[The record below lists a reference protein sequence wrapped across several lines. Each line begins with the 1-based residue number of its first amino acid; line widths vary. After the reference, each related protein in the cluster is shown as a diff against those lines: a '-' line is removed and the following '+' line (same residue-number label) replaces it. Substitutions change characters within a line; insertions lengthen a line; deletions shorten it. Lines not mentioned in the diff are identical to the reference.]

1 MTARTQTRA
10 TRRGEDARKRL
21 LEATIRTIQEKGRSG
36 ATVRQITS
44 AAEADLGSI
53 NYHFGSK
60 DELLDKALVAVCE
73 RWVDSLKGSGLV
85 SAAGKTFGE
94 RIARSLG
101 AFATSVPRNRSLALA
116 FIEALAS
123 ADRSP
128 TVREALRDSY
138 EELRTAVAEGAG
150 KGPGFIGEADEAAE
164 TVAGAIVALFDG
176 VLIQLLLDPERALKP
191 RELIASLGSLFST
204 GLGHTGYRRVEESS
218 LAEEVKGLVGQ
229 GRDSEDSA
237 GGDDRRR
244 RRASARSE
252 IYRLK
257 PPRGSRRQ
265 TPPRYVVLLQAS
277 ELLGLRTALIAP
289 VSSRAAAAT
298 FRPGIELD
306 GEHARVLVERLRAV
320 DRKRLAERV
329 GRLSASEQ
337 EEVDN
342 AMAAVLTLG

>member
-1 MTARTQTRA
+1 MANVRRRHLDRPSRVEA
-10 TRRGEDARKRL
+10 LEVLEHAERLDRGE
-21 LEATIRTIQEKGRSG
+21 E
-36 ATVRQITS
+36 V
-44 AAEADLGSI
+44 
-53 NYHFGSK
+53 
-60 DELLDKALVAVCE
+60 VCP
-73 RWVDSLKGSGLV
+73 
-85 SAAGKTFGE
+85 AGDREDGD
-94 RIARSLG
+94 
-101 AFATSVPRNRSLALA
+101 LALRG
-116 FIEALAS
+116 I
-123 ADRSP
+123 
-128 TVREALRDSY
+128 LRDSY
-138 EELRTAVAEGAG
+138 EELRTAVAEGAREG
-150 KGPGFIGEADEAAE
+150 AGLLGQADEAAD

-191 RELIASLGSLFST
+191 RELVASLGSLFST
-204 GLGHTGYRRVEESS
+204 GLGQTGYRRVQGSS

-306 GEHARVLVERLRAV
+306 GEHAQVLVERLRAV
-320 DRKRLAERV
+320 DSKRLAERV

-337 EEVDN
+337 EEVDE
-342 AMAAVLTLG
+342 AMAAVLALG